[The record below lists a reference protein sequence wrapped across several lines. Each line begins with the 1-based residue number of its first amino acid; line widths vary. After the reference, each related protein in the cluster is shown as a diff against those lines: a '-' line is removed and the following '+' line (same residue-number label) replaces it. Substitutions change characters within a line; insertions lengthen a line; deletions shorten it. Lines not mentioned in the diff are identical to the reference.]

1 MSSDPK
7 YTNIPPSQEGG
18 QGKDT
23 GLSAAA
29 GNNLF
34 PVFLKLEQLRLL
46 IIGGGNIGL
55 EKLQA
60 VINNAPATQ
69 IKLVAIEIN
78 DAVKEFAASYSNI
91 VLEQRAYQKEDI
103 AGANLVIAAV
113 NNLETAHKIKRDAE
127 ACEKLVNV
135 ADKPELCDFYL
146 GSVIKKGNLK
156 IAISTNGKSP
166 TIAKRLKE
174 VLADTIPEE
183 MDDVLN
189 NMQALRNKLS
199 GDFEHKVKVLNKV
212 TRSLVENPDEVLKE
226 FETGNGAVA
235 EIVESADVVAK
246 AQKSTNWYLII
257 LGIILLVSISVY
269 ALYAFGLVEPIL
281 QALNKDHHLFYW
293 MLLAGFLAEIV
304 AGSMGMGYGV
314 ICTTILLMLNVPPP
328 VVSASI
334 HSAESF
340 TTAAGS
346 ISHIRLGNVNKKLV
360 KALALPAI
368 IGAIIGAV
376 LLTYVGEKY
385 AAITK
390 PFIAAYTLYL
400 GVRILM
406 NVFKSKKEVIG
417 KRRRTNIPLLGLVGG
432 FIDSFGGGGWGPL
445 VTGTFIK
452 NGRTPRYVVG
462 SSTVAKF
469 ILTITSAVTFVITI
483 GIHHWNIVAG
493 LLIGGIVTAP
503 FSAMLTSRLPVKKM
517 FFIVGVL
524 VIIMSSI
531 TIYRALF
538 L

>member
-1 MSSDPK
+1 M
-7 YTNIPPSQEGG
+7 
-18 QGKDT
+18 
-23 GLSAAA
+23 
-29 GNNLF
+29 F
-34 PVFLKLEQLRLL
+34 PVFIKLEELKLLV
-46 IIGGGNIGL
+46 IGGGNIGL

-60 VINNAPATQ
+60 VIKNAPATAV
-69 IKLVAIEIN
+69 KLVAIEISN
-78 DAVKEFAASYSNI
+78 EVRNFVAPYPNI
-91 VLEQRAYQKEDI
+91 VLEERGYAKSDI
-103 AGANLVIAAV
+103 KDADLVIAAV
-113 NNLETAHKIKRDAE
+113 NDLQVATQIKADADE
-127 ACEKLVNV
+127 CEKLVNV

-146 GSVIKKGNLK
+146 GSVVKKGNLK

-174 VLADTIPEE
+174 TLNEVIPDEIDEVLD
-183 MDDVLN
+183 

-199 GDFEHKVKVLNKV
+199 GDFDHKLKVLNNV
-212 TRSLVENPDEVLKE
+212 TRSLVENPDEALQE
-226 FETGNGAVA
+226 YETDAAAA
-235 EIVESADVVAK
+235 EIVDSADVVAK
-246 AQKSTNWYLII
+246 AQKSTNWYLIG
-257 LGIILLVSISVY
+257 LGIILLVGLSVY
-269 ALYAFGLVEPIL
+269 ALYAFDLVDPIL
-281 QALNKDHHLFYW
+281 QTLNKDHHLFYW
-293 MLLAGFLAEIV
+293 MLLAGFVAEIV

-346 ISHIRLGNVNKKLV
+346 ISHFKLGNVNKKLI

-368 IGAIIGAV
+368 IGAVIGA
-376 LLTYVGEKY
+376 LLLSYVGEKY
-385 AAITK
+385 AAIVK

-406 NVFKSKKEVIG
+406 NVFKSKDTAQLKINR
-417 KRRRTNIPLLGLVGG
+417 KKTNIPLLGLAGG

-469 ILTITSAVTFVITI
+469 ILTVTSAVTFIFTI
-483 GIHHWNIVAG
+483 GISHWNIVAG
-493 LLIGGIVTAP
+493 LLIGGIITAP

-517 FFIVGVL
+517 FFVVGVL
-524 VIIMSSI
+524 VIVMSLI
-531 TIYRALF
+531 TISKALF
-538 L
+538 M